1 MAENFQKSLTGAK
14 VKFLLGFAVMIS
26 LVYFSVLKK
35 QQVSNYEY
43 LLLIAITSTSFL
55 FDYYLLNKLF
65 RLFEQERLNNNRVD
79 NSIRLALRNILKWP
93 LLFEALKVELLTLFY
108 AFFAKLEGQEAT
120 DEISSFSYY
129 KLSNAKD
136 LFLFVAIS
144 QLPYLPFLHVLIEIK
159 KGPALAWGITILT
172 LWSVIWYLAQV
183 QAIRFRPIELDNAM
197 LKYRFGLFWKADIP
211 LKQIIKAR
219 KRNYSDEVGASEYFL
234 SPLGS
239 EKNIIIEFDAPIQ
252 FIGPY
257 FLRKRKKKAVISLD
271 RPDQFL
277 NQLSL
282 RGVEIA

>member
-1 MAENFQKSLTGAK
+1 MAENIQKSLTRAK
-14 VKFLLGFAVMIS
+14 VRFLIGFAVMIA
-26 LVYFSVLKK
+26 LVYFSMLKK

-43 LLLIAITSTSFL
+43 LLLIAITTTSFL
-55 FDYYLLNKLF
+55 FDYLLLNKLF
-65 RLFEQERLNNNRVD
+65 RLFEQEKLNSNRVD
-79 NSIRLALRNILKWP
+79 SSIRLALRNILKWP
-93 LLFEALKVELLTLFY
+93 VLFEALKVELLTLYY
-108 AFFAKLEGQEAT
+108 AFFAKFEGQEAT

-183 QAIRFRPIELDNAM
+183 QAIRFRPIELDNVL

-271 RPDQFL
+271 RPGQFL

>member
-1 MAENFQKSLTGAK
+1 
-14 VKFLLGFAVMIS
+14 VLGLAVMIS
-26 LVYFSVLKK
+26 LVYLSMLKE
-35 QQVSNYEY
+35 QQVSNYGY
-43 LLLIAITSTSFL
+43 LLLIAITSASLL
-55 FDYYLLNKLF
+55 FDCHLLNKLF
-65 RLFEQERLNNNRVD
+65 RLFEQERLNNKRVD
-79 NSIRLALRNILKWP
+79 TSIRTALRKILKWP
-93 LLFEALKVELLTLFY
+93 LVFEALKVELLTLYY
-108 AFFAKLEGQEAT
+108 AFFAKLEDQEAT
-120 DEISSFSYY
+120 DEVSSFSYY

-183 QAIRFRPIELDNAM
+183 QAIRFRPIELDNVL

-211 LKQIIKAR
+211 LKHIIKAR
-219 KRNYSDEVGASEYFL
+219 KRNFSDEVGASEYFL

-239 EKNIIIEFDAPIQ
+239 EKNIIIEFDATIQ
-252 FIGPY
+252 FMGPY
-257 FLRKRKKKAVISLD
+257 FLRKHKKKAVISLD